1 MQVKLKVLSG
11 SSAGRELKI
20 SSDEFVIGRS
30 DACHLRPKT
39 DSISRKHCVLR
50 MRDGRLFVEDLQSR
64 NGTFLDKVRI
74 TEETEAQHGNRL
86 KLGRLEFEVVIQKSP
101 APVKAEK
108 TRPDAPTVSEKVKLE
123 EESWVDDDE
132 ITKWLEEGDSAS
144 QSSRKSSPET
154 RQFRLD
160 ETERDALETK
170 VIQAVDSDTKTG
182 VDLKPGGKKEG
193 KEGNKEESQEG
204 SKEDSK
210 ELAKAKAEKSK
221 KKQPGKLPPRP
232 SSTSTDSR
240 QAASEMLKRF
250 FNRP

>member
-30 DACHLRPKT
+30 DACHLRPKS
-39 DSISRKHCVLR
+39 DSISRRHCVLR
-50 MRDGRLFVEDLQSR
+50 VRDGRLFVEDLQSR
-64 NGTFLDKVRI
+64 NGTFLEKVRV
-74 TEETEAQHGNRL
+74 TEETEVQHGNHL
-86 KLGRLEFEVVIQKSP
+86 KLGRLEFEVVIQKSAAP
-101 APVKAEK
+101 AKVETA
-108 TRPDAPTVSEKVKLE
+108 RADAPTVTEKVKLE
-123 EESWVDDDE
+123 EESWVDDEE
-132 ITKWLEEGDSAS
+132 ITKWLEEGDTSA
-144 QSSRKSSPET
+144 QASRKSTPET

-170 VIQAVDSDTKTG
+170 VIQAVDSDTKSG
-182 VDLKPGGKKEG
+182 VDSKPDGKEEG
-193 KEGNKEESQEG
+193 KEGSKDS

-210 ELAKAKAEKSK
+210 ELLKAKGEKSK

-232 SSTSTDSR
+232 SAVSTDSR
-240 QAASEMLKRF
+240 QAASDMLKRF